1 MTVSTNGQLRAFEG
15 FLADMNYAL
24 HTAPRAWLLIVTV
37 AALAAIPILARGFR
51 RRGTGVVYEHSFVT
65 QNLPQVTLVIG
76 ALVMASAFKA
86 VAFQIDAGQAG
97 MFYRLLA
104 RFPALARLLSVSDLL
119 PPNYASGLA
128 WLGLV
133 LSASGAVFVVGG
145 WYSLGRHFSPNV
157 EIFNDHAVHDGGLFR
172 VVMHP
177 AYSGFVQFFIG
188 SAFAALSP
196 LMLVLTLGLGLPL
209 ALHRARREEVLLM
222 ERFGSRYTE
231 FARSRRWRRIVPTF
245 FPFGF

>member
-1 MTVSTNGQLRAFEG
+1 LIDV
-15 FLADMNYAL
+15 NYAL
-24 HTAPRAWLLIVTV
+24 HAAPRAWLLIVSV
-37 AALAAIPILARGFR
+37 AALAAIPMLVRGFR

-65 QNLPQVTLVIG
+65 QNLPQVMLVIG
-76 ALVMASAFKA
+76 ALVMASAFNA
-86 VAFQIDAGQAG
+86 VAFPI
-97 MFYRLLA
+97 
-104 RFPALARLLSVSDLL
+104 ALARLLSVSDLL

-128 WLGLV
+128 WLGLA
-133 LSASGAVFVVGG
+133 LSTSGAVFVVGG